1 MILGDSSDIAL
12 QRLDQSWDQFTQ
24 QEVWTSEA
32 QALQTIRSLVQSYDK
47 AIEGE

>member
-12 QRLDQSWDQFTQ
+12 QRLDQFTQ